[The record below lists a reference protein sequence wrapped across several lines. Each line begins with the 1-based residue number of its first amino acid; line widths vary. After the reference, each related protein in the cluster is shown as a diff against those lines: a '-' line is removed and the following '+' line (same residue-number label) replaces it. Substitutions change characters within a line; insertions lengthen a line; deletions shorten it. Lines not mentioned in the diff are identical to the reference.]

1 MKKIQQC
8 FLSTVIA
15 LAPISFTGCS
25 HLPFFPREPISLIYE
40 GEIDGENII
49 YYEKPFDKT
58 GYGRLDILDSQ
69 GYPKEIMID
78 GYNIQ
83 KSGDG
88 AIDYYFLGRNV
99 YTEEYVMA
107 NGKTIRGKGA
117 LSAEILDISKRK
129 LAGATSKYKGLLKK
143 IKEKK
148 IKEFE

>member
-15 LAPISFTGCS
+15 LAPISFTSCS

-58 GYGRLDILDSQ
+58 RYGRLDILDSQ
-69 GYPKEIMID
+69 GYSKEIMID
-78 GYNIQ
+78 GFNIQ

-88 AIDYYFLGRNV
+88 AIDYYSIGKTV
-99 YTEEYVMA
+99 YTEEYVIA
-107 NGKTIRGKGA
+107 NGKIISGKGA
-117 LSAEILDISKRK
+117 LSAEILDIGKRK
-129 LAGATSKYKGLLKK
+129 LADGTTRYKGLLKK